1 MLVETGSRKGCS
13 SCLSWGLL
21 VVRSINRLSLGRTT
35 ACALPG
41 LISFHSYLR
50 RSPAAVRCSSED
62 CTALSAPSPVLN
74 SEVATLP
81 FPFCWMEKVSVAT
94 RRPFWNT
101 PKEPASTI
109 WPADSF
115 SLPAPAAAA
124 ETSSSQTAP
133 TTSTVL
139 TTSLLLILS
148 ERLAWACATG
158 RADPST
164 LLRAGLLTRV
174 AVWKSRTQAR
184 KGRLFP
190 VLPTVFPAFRFPSA
204 ANFR

>member
-13 SCLSWGLL
+13 SCLSCGLL
-21 VVRSINRLSLGRTT
+21 VARSINRLSLGRTT

-50 RSPAAVRCSSED
+50 RSPVAVRCSSED
-62 CTALSAPSPVLN
+62 CTALSAPSSVLN

-81 FPFCWMEKVSVAT
+81 FPLCWMEKVSVAT

-109 WPADSF
+109 GPADSF
-115 SLPAPAAAA
+115 SLTAPAAAD
-124 ETSSSQTAP
+124 ETSSSQNAP

-139 TTSLLLILS
+139 ATTPLLCIYVSLLRP
-148 ERLAWACATG
+148 RLLA
-158 RADPST
+158 
-164 LLRAGLLTRV
+164 
-174 AVWKSRTQAR
+174 
-184 KGRLFP
+184 
-190 VLPTVFPAFRFPSA
+190 PSA
-204 ANFR
+204 ASSCTPLRHDSTRTAGFLYQ